1 MEALRFDLEIPFW
14 CSFGDYSSL
23 NIKLSYP
30 CPSLTTLFGLIQNAL
45 GFEALH
51 NIPNK
56 SLQNKLKKQ
65 YTEYFNNLK
74 FSIIICNSGE
84 LIEDYVN
91 IHKGSREKDK
101 LEDALKKKLDGLITN
116 HPNEEDIKEIMKYIK
131 KYSFYNFLL
140 DDDNQEYNEIYYKVV
155 NYEES
160 LINVII
166 GYWEGFSNP
175 NNLYDINKIWLSTQ
189 INRQRLIEPKYSIYI
204 LSDDEG
210 EFSLNN
216 IKNAL
221 ENPKRPLYLGESDD
235 VVNILNI
242 SLVNIEKTN
251 SARISSIIPGLYSNS
266 DLIKLPTNLKFN
278 TQKEIYTLCSV
289 PKGELDTII
298 ECYEYDGE
306 RFVFL

>member
-30 CPSLTTLFGLIQNAL
+30 CPSLTTIFGLIQNAF

-51 NIPNK
+51 NINDRT
-56 SLQNKLKKQ
+56 LENKLKKQ
-65 YTEYFNNLK
+65 YIEYFNNLK
-74 FSIIICNSGE
+74 FSIIINNSGE

-91 IHKGSREKDK
+91 IHKGSRERDK
-101 LEDALKKKLDGLITN
+101 LEDSLKKKLDNLIKN
-116 HPNEEDIKEIMKYIK
+116 HPNKEDIKKILKHVK

-140 DDDNQEYNEIYYKVV
+140 KDDNNDYEDVYNQVI

-160 LINVII
+160 LINEII
-166 GYWEGFSNP
+166 EYWEDFSNP
-175 NNLYDINKIWLSTQ
+175 KTIYNINKIWLSTQ
-189 INRQRLIEPKYSIYI
+189 INRQRLIEPNYSIYI
-204 LSDDEG
+204 VSTDD
-210 EFSLNN
+210 EFSLSN

-221 ENPKRPLYLGESDD
+221 ENPKRPLYIGESDD

-242 SLVNIEKTN
+242 SLVNIEPTT
-251 SARISSIIPGLYSNS
+251 SSLISSIIPGLYSNS

-278 TQKEIYTLCSV
+278 AEKEFYTLCSI
-289 PKGELDTII
+289 PKGELDIAI
-298 ECYEYDGE
+298 DCFEYNGE